1 VRLKTDNDLKNLS
14 EKNTEINI
22 EISGI
27 KRIAEILGIKVEN
40 KFIEFLKDKKIN
52 NKKGENI
59 SEKKNRIDITK
70 EIYNFAK
77 GIKVISEFEEQKCYL
92 SEVDFENDLA
102 KVILTDTEEQNKM
115 ITFLQR
121 SKWIHLFEE
130 KYYKQIFS
138 VENIEKIVESE
149 YFKCIKDLINDE
161 RE

>member
-1 VRLKTDNDLKNLS
+1 
-14 EKNTEINI
+14 
-22 EISGI
+22 
-27 KRIAEILGIKVEN
+27 
-40 KFIEFLKDKKIN
+40 
-52 NKKGENI
+52 
-59 SEKKNRIDITK
+59 
-70 EIYNFAK
+70 
-77 GIKVISEFEEQKCYL
+77 
-92 SEVDFENDLA
+92 
-102 KVILTDTEEQNKM
+102 M